1 MSTSEAKKLN
11 ATPKTTEINNR
22 QTDHEKVHIKVTQSG
37 KITKGERYIYTFFS
51 IILILFT
58 TYIVFYSS
66 QTDTLNREFQSYEET
81 VSNQQF
87 INEGLTFEVKEL
99 SRPERITK
107 IAKDKGLKIQDA
119 QVKKVNR
126 VQE

>member
-1 MSTSEAKKLN
+1 MRNSEAKKLN
-11 ATPKTTEINNR
+11 ATQKTTEINNR

>member
-22 QTDHEKVHIKVTQSG
+22 QTNQEKVHIKVTQSG

-58 TYIVFYSS
+58 TYIVFHSS
-66 QTDTLNREFQSYEET
+66 QTDTLNRELQSYEET

>member
-1 MSTSEAKKLN
+1 MNTSEAKKM
-11 ATPKTTEINNR
+11 KTTQSSQEINYIKP
-22 QTDHEKVHIKVTQSG
+22 DHEKVHIKVTQSG
-37 KITKGERYIYTFFS
+37 KITKGERFIYIFFS
-51 IILILFT
+51 IILVLVS

-66 QTDTLNREFQSYEET
+66 QTDTMNRELQSYEET

-99 SRPERITK
+99 SQPERITK

-119 QVKKVNR
+119 QVKKANI

>member
-11 ATPKTTEINNR
+11 ATQSSPEINNT

-37 KITKGERYIYTFFS
+37 KITKGERYIYIFFS
-51 IILILFT
+51 IILVLVS

-66 QTDTLNREFQSYEET
+66 QTDTMNRELQSYEET

-87 INEGLTFEVKEL
+87 TNEGLTFEVKEL
-99 SRPERITK
+99 SQPERITK

-119 QVKKVNR
+119 QVKKANI

>member
-99 SRPERITK
+99 DRKSTR
-107 IAKDKGLKIQDA
+107 L
-119 QVKKVNR
+119 NSS
-126 VQE
+126 